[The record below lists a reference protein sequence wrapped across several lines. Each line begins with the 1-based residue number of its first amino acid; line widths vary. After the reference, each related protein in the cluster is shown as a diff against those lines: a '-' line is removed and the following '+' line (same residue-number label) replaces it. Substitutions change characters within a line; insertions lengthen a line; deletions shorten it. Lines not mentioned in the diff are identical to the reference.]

1 MLIESFISNRL
12 SLRSGERKHFSPA
25 IVVAIGGIALAFVVM
40 LISIAVVTGFKNE
53 IRRKIM
59 GFDAQVRVQPLASFY
74 GEEVLPINYN
84 DAMRQVVTDALAGT
98 NATASLTLNQ
108 AGLIKT
114 PTDFL
119 GVNFRSYDDGYEWQF
134 EHQNLIE
141 GVIPSEENQ
150 RGVLLSQSMMQK
162 LQLAVGDKIDAYFF
176 VAGTVRPRKLEVTGA
191 YCSNF
196 GDFDDVVAYAPQ
208 ATLKQLL
215 HYPDSIGMALEIRGL
230 SDDEIL
236 PAAQRL
242 QKQLALAYAGGK
254 LQQTFAVTTVY
265 ASGAAYFNWLEML
278 DTNIVVILILMGCVS
293 GFMLISCVLIL
304 ILERVKMIGQLKAL
318 GADNRQ
324 IRGIFIRLG
333 ARVTGIGL
341 LVGNVLALVLI
352 AVQAHWHLLTLDPQ
366 SYYLSYVPI
375 ELTWQAWLL
384 LNVGAAI
391 FAFALM
397 LLPTSL
403 ISRLSPVKV
412 MRFE

>member
-1 MLIESFISNRL
+1 
-12 SLRSGERKHFSPA
+12 
-25 IVVAIGGIALAFVVM
+25 
-40 LISIAVVTGFKNE
+40 
-53 IRRKIM
+53 
-59 GFDAQVRVQPLASFY
+59 
-74 GEEVLPINYN
+74 
-84 DAMRQVVTDALAGT
+84 
-98 NATASLTLNQ
+98 
-108 AGLIKT
+108 
-114 PTDFL
+114 
-119 GVNFRSYDDGYEWQF
+119 
-134 EHQNLIE
+134 
-141 GVIPSEENQ
+141 
-150 RGVLLSQSMMQK
+150 
-162 LQLAVGDKIDAYFF
+162 
-176 VAGTVRPRKLEVTGA
+176 
-191 YCSNF
+191 
-196 GDFDDVVAYAPQ
+196 
-208 ATLKQLL
+208 
-215 HYPDSIGMALEIRGL
+215 
-230 SDDEIL
+230 
-236 PAAQRL
+236 
-242 QKQLALAYAGGK
+242 
-254 LQQTFAVTTVY
+254 
-265 ASGAAYFNWLEML
+265 ML

-341 LVGNVLALVLI
+341 LVGNVLALALI
-352 AVQAHWHLLTLDPQ
+352 AVQAHWHLLKLDPQ